1 MSNMHHNQPN
11 QGHAPQRN
19 AGQPAQQEPQRP
31 SKMASGSEAAA
42 KPDKQAH
49 KAPERDRR

>member
-19 AGQPAQQEPQRP
+19 AGQSAPQEPQRP
-31 SKMASGSEAAA
+31 SKMASGSEAAGKA
-42 KPDKQAH
+42 DKQAH
-49 KAPERDRR
+49 KAPERERH